1 MNEDKS
7 ERREVKAIVRKYEKD
22 GEEKNYYMTVGTAW
36 VSEHGSKI
44 SIQLD
49 AVPVSKQ
56 WNKKLY
62 VFKPYEKEGENSE
75 QSGYEKAKQARE
87 RLDTVAD
94 VDPDDPVDLNDIP
107 F

>member
-44 SIQLD
+44 SIHLD
-49 AVPVSKQ
+49 AIPVSKQ

-62 VFKPYEKEGENSE
+62 VFKPYEKE
-75 QSGYEKAKQARE
+75 QSGYEKAKEARAK
-87 RLDTVAD
+87 LDD
-94 VDPDDPVDLNDIP
+94 GEFNLSDIP
-107 F
+107 DFPED

>member
-49 AVPVSKQ
+49 AIPVSED

-62 VFKPYEKEGENSE
+62 VFKPYESKEE
-75 QSGYEKAKQARE
+75 SGYEKAKNVANSLKKDDVIE
-87 RLDTVAD
+87 DVGDEPISLD
-94 VDPDDPVDLNDIP
+94 DIP

>member
-1 MNEDKS
+1 MNEEKS

-22 GEEKNYYMTVGTAW
+22 GEEKNYYITVGTAW

-49 AVPVSKQ
+49 AVPVSEE
-56 WNKKLY
+56 WNRKLY
-62 VFKPYEKEGENSE
+62 VFKPYEAKE
-75 QSGYEKAKQARE
+75 QSGYEKAKEARAN
-87 RLDTVAD
+87 LDKEPEYTV
-94 VDPDDPVDLNDIP
+94 DDEPIDLENIP